1 MVLSPFYRE
10 GYLVGGP
17 HVSKFRSVEMCKY
30 VSVYYIG
37 TTKAELTRGYPLI
50 GIPIK
55 AIGVHELEVGGPGIM
70 EHLRGPAALDR
81 RNSQRERPTKGLEH
95 RDNTTVASGHLPL
108 ESMKK
113 SSKAQDKRSTAH
125 SKTIRRNLLETDGKI
140 RDLWLGN
147 EKCSLK

>member
-10 GYLVGGP
+10 SYLVGGP

-70 EHLRGPAALDR
+70 EHLRGQRLWTEETHNVKDR
-81 RNSQRERPTKGLEH
+81 QRGLSIEIIQLWP
-95 RDNTTVASGHLPL
+95 RDTY
-108 ESMKK
+108 
-113 SSKAQDKRSTAH
+113 H
-125 SKTIRRNLLETDGKI
+125 SKV
-140 RDLWLGN
+140 
-147 EKCSLK
+147 